1 MASNL
6 VKDMKL
12 GFGIAAGF
20 ALFSI
25 VLTIILVFA
34 TKALH
39 ET

>member
-25 VLTIILVFA
+25 VLTIMLVFA
-34 TKALH
+34 TKALGDV
-39 ET
+39 

>member
-1 MASNL
+1 MPSNL

-34 TKALH
+34 TKAMH
-39 ET
+39 E